1 MATVQYGAMADM
13 TISLDRAVFAGKTV
27 HYAVVLNI
35 TALVQLDTTEVAAQY
50 GIWANIAL
58 CADDNVAD
66 QYCRRMNKG
75 IVGDDGNKVFY
86 RIDGHVDFTDKFLGV
101 MNATIDFEFYRLT
114 NH

>member
-35 TALVQLDTTEVAAQY
+35 IALVQLDTTEVTAQY

-58 CADDNVAD
+58 CAYENVAD
-66 QYCRRMNKG
+66 QYCLRMNKST
-75 IVGDDGNKVFY
+75 VGDDGNEIFY
-86 RIDGHVDFTDKFLGV
+86 RRGGRVDVTG
-101 MNATIDFEFYRLT
+101 EFFVK
-114 NH
+114 